1 MRLASSRQGH
11 YLVNGQIDGQDV
23 TFLLDTGATQVA
35 VPSAV
40 AERLGLAR
48 GAPIVI
54 STANGRATGHRTR
67 LASLRLGDIE
77 LRDVA
82 ALIASEIP
90 AAAAGTEQRG
100 DEVVFWVAASDVASA
115 LADTRDAVARWA
127 AGGAAVDPARVR
139 VEQERYDKLRF
150 QVAELE
156 SPERVVAAAQE
167 RLGMIE
173 PDHVNYVAPVAS
185 NAPAPDATDGT
196 TTPDSTTVKQKLAAK

>member
-1 MRLASSRQGH
+1 MNEQTPGRRAGRVMWVLAWGAGLLLATHFFGNWEDKQRNPNQVPQSVQGEGFVEVRLASSRQGH

-82 ALIASEIP
+82 ALIAP
-90 AAAAGTEQRG
+90 GMDG
-100 DEVVFWVAASDVASA
+100 DEVLLGMSA
-115 LADTRDAVARWA
+115 LQQLEFSQK
-127 AGGAAVDPARVR
+127 GGTLV
-139 VEQERYDKLRF
+139 LR
-150 QVAELE
+150 Q
-156 SPERVVAAAQE
+156 
-167 RLGMIE
+167 
-173 PDHVNYVAPVAS
+173 
-185 NAPAPDATDGT
+185 
-196 TTPDSTTVKQKLAAK
+196 STLQ